1 MTDLLLDTHAFLWW
15 VSDAPALSIEARH
28 AIRDPET
35 KCLLS
40 LASCWEIAIK
50 QSLGKLR
57 MPAPLERFIPEQ
69 MAVNRFQSLEID
81 FRHVTRVAGLP
92 FHHRDPFD
100 RLLIAQALEEDLTL
114 VSSDSAFD
122 AYGVKRL
129 W

>member
-1 MTDLLLDTHAFLWW
+1 MTNLLLDTHVFLWW
-15 VSDAPALSIEARH
+15 VSDAPDLSAAARL
-28 AIRDPET
+28 AVRDPET

-57 MPAPLERFIPEQ
+57 LPAPPDRFIPEQ
-69 MAVNRFQSLEID
+69 MAVNRFQALDIE
-81 FRHVTRVAGLP
+81 FRHVARVAELP

-100 RLLIAQALEEDLTL
+100 RLLIAQALEGDLAL

>member
-15 VSDAPALSIEARH
+15 VSDAPILSTAARH
-28 AIRDPET
+28 AIRNPET

-57 MPAPLERFIPEQ
+57 IPAPLEQFVPEQ
-69 MAVNRFQSLEID
+69 MAVNNFKPLEID
-81 FRHVTRVAGLP
+81 FRHVARVAKLP

-100 RLLIAQALEEDLTL
+100 RLLAAQALEEGLTL
-114 VSSDSAFD
+114 VSSDPAFD

>member
-1 MTDLLLDTHAFLWW
+1 MTSILLDTHAFLWW
-15 VSDAPALSIEARH
+15 VSDAPILSAAARH

-50 QSLGKLR
+50 HSLGKLR
-57 MPAPLERFIPEQ
+57 VPAPLERFIPEQ
-69 MAVNRFQSLEID
+69 MASNRFQPLEIG
-81 FRHVTRVAGLP
+81 FRHVARVAELP

-100 RLLIAQALEEDLTL
+100 RLLVAQALEEDLIL

-122 AYGVKRL
+122 SYGVTRL